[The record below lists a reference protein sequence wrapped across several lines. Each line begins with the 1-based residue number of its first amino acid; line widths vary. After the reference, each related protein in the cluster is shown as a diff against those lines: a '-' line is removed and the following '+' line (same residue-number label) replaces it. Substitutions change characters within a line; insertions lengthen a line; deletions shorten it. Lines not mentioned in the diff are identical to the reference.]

1 MKLLSF
7 QHPNGHPSYGAVHG
21 DAVIDLGRRL
31 GAAGAPTLRALLA
44 TGQLETARRLLAEA
58 TPDLPLAGLVF
69 APVIPDPEK
78 IICVGLNYHDHVAET
93 GRTVTEHPALFARYP
108 SSQVG
113 HLQPMVKPKASDSYD
128 YEGEL
133 AVIIGQTGRH
143 IVADRALDHVAG
155 YACYNEG
162 SIRDW
167 QRHTSQFLAGKSF
180 HHSGSFGPWLVT
192 ADEIPDPSR
201 LTLATRL
208 NGKEVQHTTTDLL
221 ITPVPQLIAY
231 ISTIFPLVAGDVIV
245 TGTPGG
251 VGFKRTPPLYM
262 RPGDTVEVEIS
273 GIGVL
278 RNPIVAESD

>member
-7 QHPNGHPSYGAVHG
+7 KHPNGHPGYGAAVG
-21 DAVIDLGRRL
+21 DGVVDLGARL
-31 GAAGAPTLRALLA
+31 SPTGAPTLRALLSS
-44 TGQLETARRLLAEA
+44 GQLETARRIVADSK
-58 TPDLPLAGLVF
+58 PDFPLAGLAF

-78 IICVGLNYHDHVAET
+78 IICVGLNYRDHVAET

-108 SSQVG
+108 VSQVG
-113 HLQPMVKPKASDSYD
+113 HLQPMVKPKVSDHYD

-133 AVIIGQTGRH
+133 AVIIGKTGRH
-143 IVADRALDHVAG
+143 ISAARALDHVAG

-180 HHSGSFGPWLVT
+180 AGSGSFGPWMVT

-201 LTLATRL
+201 LTLETRL
-208 NGKEVQHTTTDLL
+208 NGAVVQHTTTDLL
-221 ITPVPQLIAY
+221 ITPIPQLIAY
-231 ISTIFPLVAGDVIV
+231 ISTVFPLVAGDVIV

-251 VGFKRTPPLYM
+251 VGFKRTPPLWM

-278 RNPIVAESD
+278 RNPIVQETD